1 VTEGDRVADSGAL
14 RVRRARAHAAGDHSL
29 CKRCAAVRVDAPPRL
44 TALPPVPRDASA
56 AEVDAALEMRRLA
69 LRLVTAHESE
79 PANTLLARE
88 LRMTLAELMP
98 KGKQDADADLT
109 GLFSALQA

>member
-1 VTEGDRVADSGAL
+1 MADSGA
-14 RVRRARAHAAGDHSL
+14 VRQRRSKAHKAGDHSL
-29 CKRCAAVRVDAPPRL
+29 CGGRCNLAGSARPSLTVVSFPPAPPG
-44 TALPPVPRDASA
+44 TAA
-56 AEVDAALEMRRLA
+56 AEVDAVLEMRRLA

>member
-1 VTEGDRVADSGAL
+1 MADSGAL

-29 CKRCAAVRVDAPPRL
+29 CRRCAALRGEAVPPRL
-44 TALPPVPRDASA
+44 ISITPAPAPEAKFDAA
-56 AEVDAALEMRRLA
+56 AEMRQLAARMAE
-69 LRLVTAHESE
+69 AHRADPSNA
-79 PANTLLARE
+79 PLARE

-98 KGKQDADADLT
+98 KASGKPDADLT

>member
-1 VTEGDRVADSGAL
+1 LADSGAL

-29 CKRCAAVRVDAPPRL
+29 CKRCSAVRDQAG
-44 TALPPVPRDASA
+44 
-56 AEVDAALEMRRLA
+56 RLA
-69 LRLVTAHESE
+69 AAHEADPSNA
-79 PANTLLARE
+79 PLARE

-98 KGKQDADADLT
+98 KDSGNADADLT